1 MKKLAGAVAFLG
13 LTATM
18 VSAQG
23 LGWTYTRPAV
33 PSEEALHRL
42 HLKLGWRVYVP
53 LEGPRDGL
61 FSVQVLDKQVLVQT
75 RSGSVLVL
83 DAATGA
89 IQWRVRPGTPYLVS
103 HPVGYNS
110 QSVFVVNGGRLV
122 ALSRANGAVQWDF
135 KLPSACAAVPVAD
148 DERIY
153 LPLVTGPLYAYELP
167 RPGLVSSGTPA
178 PREDPRA
185 VAIPGVR
192 GASQGESPY
201 SGSIKALTAIGPLA
215 TLQQS
220 LEAEP
225 TGPHPRLLWEY
236 HPPARLEQGALLLQ
250 DVVSIA
256 STDGLI
262 ITLAKANGRELY
274 RFQSDAPVSVR
285 PGQHTNNAYVASQD
299 LNLYAADILQGKLSW
314 RFTAGAVILRKPEV
328 TDADVYLSPAG
339 RGLVRVDRLTGEAV
353 WRNPNADRFLAA
365 NPRFVYATDRSNRL
379 LVLDRARGTQLAVY
393 DARDFVVPVSNELTD
408 RLFLAANNGLLV
420 CLHDRAYATP
430 LRNKTEEAEPKADA
444 GKAEKLPPADKVDDK
459 EPEE

>member
-1 MKKLAGAVAFLG
+1 MKQLAGAVAVLG
-13 LTATM
+13 LTAT
-18 VSAQG
+18 VVAAQG

-33 PSEEALHRL
+33 PSDEALHRL
-42 HLKLGWRVYVP
+42 HLKRGWHVYVP

-61 FSVQVLDKQVLVQT
+61 FSVQVLDKQLLVQS
-75 RSGSVLVL
+75 RSGSVLAL

-89 IQWRVRPGTPYLVS
+89 TQWRVRPGTPYLVS
-103 HPVGYNS
+103 HPVGYNA

-122 ALSRANGAVQWDF
+122 ALNRATGTMQWDF
-135 KLPSACAAVPVAD
+135 KLPSACAAIPVAD
-148 DERIY
+148 EERLF

-167 RPGLVSSGTPA
+167 RPGVVTASA
-178 PREDPRA
+178 PPPLPNPLDM
-185 VAIPGVR
+185 AISGVR
-192 GASQGESPY
+192 ANTEVGVAY
-201 SGSIKALTAIGPLA
+201 SRSIKALTAIGPLA

-250 DVVSIA
+250 DVVTIT

-285 PGQHTNNAYVASQD
+285 PGQHTNSAYVASQD
-299 LNLYAADILQGKLSW
+299 LNLYAADILQGKLTW
-314 RFTAGAVILRKPEV
+314 RFTAGAPILRKPEV
-328 TDADVYLSPAG
+328 TDADVYVSPAG

-353 WRNPNADRFLAA
+353 WRNPNAERFLAA

-379 LVLDRARGTQLAVY
+379 LVLDRARGTQLAVA
-393 DARDFVVPVSNELTD
+393 DTRDFVVPVSNELTD

-430 LRNKTEEAEPKADA
+430 LRTKTEVAEPKADA
-444 GKAEKLPPADKVDDK
+444 DKAEKLPPAEQVEDKQ
-459 EPEE
+459 PEE